1 MSLEK
6 YKKKRDFSKTAEPD
20 SDIVVKTVGRAK
32 SVAKNK
38 AKGAEKDKP
47 LVFVVQ
53 RHHASHLHYDF
64 RLEMEGVLKSWAVPK
79 GPSLNPEDKR
89 LAMMVED
96 HPYDYRTFE
105 GEIPAGNYG
114 GGVVHIFDSGTY
126 TALNEGTEKDLRHG
140 LHKGNL
146 KFKLDGKILK
156 GEFALVK
163 INSSEQNAW
172 LLIKHNDQYAV
183 HKKFN
188 IEDLVSA
195 AIKKSGLDFKKKA
208 KKGSGRQLML
218 DEPDEDTN
226 KIALDNYKPM
236 LAKLGT
242 EVFDDPNW
250 IYEWKLDGYRAL
262 AFTTSQGD
270 VKLISR
276 NGIDFSSNYPSIVSA
291 LKKLKMDAIID
302 GELIVSDK
310 KGKASFQ
317 MIQHYDPTKD
327 RALLSFWVFDLL
339 SLNGHDLRDME
350 LIKRKELLSTIN
362 SRLAD
367 PLVLYSKHIV
377 GRGKLLFEEVRK
389 EGGEGLIAKNAQSL
403 YFSGKRSESWMKFK
417 FEQSQEAVIIG
428 YSKPEGGRQYFGA
441 LALGIYDEDTLV
453 YIGNCGTGFNEKG
466 LKSIYDQLQALIIK
480 EKPVD
485 QEVHKERSFTWVKP
499 ELVCEV
505 TYAEWTADRHLRHPV
520 FKGLRA
526 DKEKTDVV
534 AERASDLNEP
544 KEKHDMETERVEQF
558 GKKKVT
564 LTNLT
569 KIYWPDEKISKGQMI
584 DYYKSVASFI
594 LPHLKDKPLSL
605 NRHPNG
611 IAAPG
616 FFQKD
621 LDTDKIPSWIKSA
634 PLHSESNDKEIDYLI
649 CNDEATL
656 LWMANLGCIEINPW
670 LSTYQK
676 PEVPLYAVLDLDP
689 HDIDFKEVIAVALTA
704 KEILDKRG
712 IVSFVKTSGSKGL
725 HIFIP
730 ISGTYSYDITKEFI
744 HYIGQLVF
752 EAHPDHTS
760 LERSPAKRKEKIYLD
775 FLQNR
780 KGQTIAAPYSVRPK
794 PGATVSAPLDW
805 AEVKDGLSI
814 QNFDIF
820 NMVKR
825 IKEKGDLWADISKVK
840 NNLKEALKQSL
851 K

>member
-6 YKKKRDFSKTAEPD
+6 YKKKRDFSKTTEPD
-20 SDIVVKTVGRAK
+20 SDKVDADKVKAL
-32 SVAKNK
+32 S
-38 AKGAEKDKP
+38 
-47 LVFVVQ
+47 FVVQ

-64 RLEMEGVLKSWAVPK
+64 RLEMDGVLKSWAVPK

-96 HPYDYRTFE
+96 HPFDYRKFE

-114 GGVVHIFDSGTY
+114 GGVVHIFDAGTY
-126 TALNEGTEKDLRHG
+126 TALDGGTEKDLRHG

-146 KFKLDGKILK
+146 KFKLKGKILK

-172 LLIKHNDQYAV
+172 LLIKHNDKYAV

-208 KKGSGRQLML
+208 KEKPHKKLSA
-218 DEPDEDTN
+218 DESSEDTDEHDR
-226 KIALDNYKPM
+226 ADFKPM
-236 LAKLGT
+236 LAKLST
-242 EVFDDPNW
+242 EVFDSPDW
-250 IYEWKLDGYRAL
+250 VYERKLDGYRAI
-262 AFTTSQGD
+262 AFTSAKG
-270 VKLISR
+270 VAKLISR
-276 NGIDFSSNYPSIVSA
+276 NGIDFSSDYPVIISA
-291 LKKLKMDAIID
+291 LENLKIDAVID
-302 GELIVSDK
+302 GELTVEDK
-310 KGKASFQ
+310 QGKSSFQ
-317 MIQHYDPTKD
+317 LLQHYDYTKKD
-327 RALLSFWVFDLL
+327 AKLNFWVFDLL
-339 SLNGHDLRDME
+339 SLNGHDLREME
-350 LIKRKELLSTIN
+350 LMKRKELLNTIIN
-362 SRLAD
+362 NLSN
-367 PLVLYSKHIV
+367 PLVQYSKHIV
-377 GRGKLLFEEVRK
+377 GRGRLLYEEVRK
-389 EGGEGLIAKNAQSL
+389 EGGEGIIAKKGESL
-403 YFSGKRSESWMKFK
+403 YFSNKRSESWLKFK

-441 LALGIYDEDTLV
+441 LALAIYEEGMLL
-453 YIGNCGTGFNEKG
+453 YIGNCGTGFNEKD
-466 LKSIYDQLQALIIK
+466 LKSIYDLLQGLIIK
-480 EKPVD
+480 EKPVN
-485 QEVHKERSFTWVKP
+485 QSVHKEHRFTWVKP

-520 FKGLRA
+520 FKGLRT
-526 DKEKTDVV
+526 DKKQEEVKQ
-534 AERASDLNEP
+534 EE
-544 KEKHDMETERVEQF
+544 DMETEKIVQF

-569 KIYWPDEKISKGQMI
+569 KLYWPKEKISKGQLI
-584 DYYKSVASFI
+584 DYYKTVAPFI

-634 PLHSESNDKEIDYLI
+634 PLHSESNDKDIDYLI

-670 LSTYQK
+670 LSTYK
-676 PEVPLYAVLDLDP
+676 NPEKPLYAVLDLDP

-730 ISGTYSYDITKEFI
+730 ISSSYDYDITKEFI
-744 HYIGQLVF
+744 HYIGQLIF
-752 EAHPDHTS
+752 EVHPDQTS

-794 PGATVSAPLDW
+794 PGATVSAPLAW
-805 AEVKDGLSI
+805 EEVKTGLSI
-814 QNFDIF
+814 QDFDIF
-820 NMVKR
+820 NMAQR
-825 IKEKGDLWADISKVK
+825 IKEKGDLWKDINSVR
-840 NNLKEALKQSL
+840 NNLKKALMNP
-851 K
+851 

>member
-6 YKKKRDFSKTAEPD
+6 YKKKRDFSKTAEPGIA
-20 SDIVVKTVGRAK
+20 S
-32 SVAKNK
+32 NK
-38 AKGAEKDKP
+38 AAVKGKVIKGTEKDKT

-64 RLEMEGVLKSWAVPK
+64 RLEMDGVLKSWAVPK

-114 GGVVHIFDSGTY
+114 GGVVNIFDSGTY
-126 TALNEGTEKDLRHG
+126 TALNGGTEKDLKHG

-172 LLIKHNDQYAV
+172 LLIKHNDKYAIQ
-183 HKKFN
+183 KKFN

-208 KKGSGRQLML
+208 KAGSRRLVADKVKEQ
-218 DEPDEDTN
+218 DETDQD
-226 KIALDNYKPM
+226 IYKPM
-236 LAKLGT
+236 LAKLSA
-242 EVFDDPNW
+242 EVFDDPGW
-250 IYEWKLDGYRAL
+250 IYEHKLDGYRAL
-262 AFTTSQGD
+262 AFITIKGE

-276 NGIDFSSNYPSIVSA
+276 NGIDFGSNYPTIIEA
-291 LKKLKMDAIID
+291 LKNLGIDAVID
-302 GELIVSDK
+302 GELIAENN
-310 KGKASFQ
+310 KGKSSFQ
-317 MIQHYDPTKD
+317 LLQHYDHTKD
-327 RALLSFWVFDLL
+327 EAILKFWVFDLL
-339 SLNGHDLRDME
+339 SLNGHDLREME
-350 LIKRKELLSTIN
+350 LIKRKELLNTIIN
-362 SRLAD
+362 QLAN
-367 PLVLYSKHIV
+367 PMVLYSKHITE
-377 GRGKLLFEEVRK
+377 RGKLLFEEVRK
-389 EGGEGLIAKNAQSL
+389 EGGEGIIAKNGESH
-403 YFSGKRSESWMKFK
+403 YFSGKRSDSWLKFK
-417 FEQSQEAVIIG
+417 LEQSQEAIIIG
-428 YSKPEGGRQYFGA
+428 YSRPEGGRKYFGS
-441 LALGIYDEDTLV
+441 LALGIYTEGKLV
-453 YIGNCGTGFNEKG
+453 YIGNCGTGFNEKS
-466 LKSIYDQLQALIIK
+466 LKSIYDQLQSLII
-480 EKPVD
+480 EQKPVD
-485 QEVHKERSFTWVKP
+485 QQVHKERSFTWVKP

-526 DKEKTDVV
+526 DKKKENITV
-534 AERASDLNEP
+534 ELPSNSNES
-544 KEKHDMETERVEQF
+544 KEYNMETEKVEQF

-564 LTNLT
+564 LTNLN
-569 KIYWPDEKISKGQMI
+569 KIYWPDERISKGQLI
-584 DYYKSVASFI
+584 DYYKAIAPYI
-594 LPHLKDKPLSL
+594 LLHLKDKPLSL

-634 PLHSESNDKEIDYLI
+634 PLHSESNDKDIDYLI

-670 LSTYQK
+670 LSTYKK

-689 HDIDFKEVIAVALTA
+689 HDIDFKEVIAVAQTA
-704 KEILDKRG
+704 KKILDEKG
-712 IVSFVKTSGSKGL
+712 ITSFVKTSGSKGL

-730 ISGTYSYDITKEFI
+730 ISGIYDYNITKEFI
-744 HYIGQLVF
+744 HYIGQLIF
-752 EAHPDHTS
+752 EEHPHQTS
-760 LERSPAKRKEKIYLD
+760 LERSPSKRKERIYLD

-794 PGATVSAPLDW
+794 PGATVSAPLEW
-805 AEVKDGLSI
+805 GEVKDGLSI
-814 QNFDIF
+814 QKFDIF
-820 NMVKR
+820 NMEQR
-825 IKEKGDLWADISKVK
+825 IKEKGDLWENINKVK
-840 NNLKEALKQSL
+840 NNLKDALK
-851 K
+851 KI

>member
-20 SDIVVKTVGRAK
+20 IASNK
-32 SVAKNK
+32 VATKGKAIKGTEKNK
-38 AKGAEKDKP
+38 ALA
-47 LVFVVQ
+47 FVVQ

-64 RLEMEGVLKSWAVPK
+64 RLEMDGVLKSWAVPK

-96 HPYDYRTFE
+96 HPYDYRRFE
-105 GEIPAGNYG
+105 GEISAGNYG
-114 GGVVHIFDSGTY
+114 GGVVNIFDSGTY
-126 TALNEGTEKDLRHG
+126 TALNDGTEKDLRHG

-172 LLIKHNDQYAV
+172 LLIKHNDKYAV

-195 AIKKSGLDFKKKA
+195 AIKKSGLDFKKKV
-208 KKGSGRQLML
+208 KTGSRRLVT
-218 DEPDEDTN
+218 DTVEEHN
-226 KIALDNYKPM
+226 EIDQAIYKPM
-236 LAKLGT
+236 LAKLSA

-250 IYEWKLDGYRAL
+250 IYEHKLDGYRAL
-262 AFTTSQGD
+262 AFSTDKGE

-276 NGIDFSSNYPSIVSA
+276 NGIDFSNKYPSIIKV
-291 LKKLKMDAIID
+291 LKKLEMDAVID
-302 GELIVSDK
+302 GELIVENNQ
-310 KGKASFQ
+310 GKSSFQ
-317 MIQHYDPTKD
+317 LLQHYDHTKD
-327 RALLSFWVFDLL
+327 GVPLKFWVFDLL
-339 SLNGHDLRDME
+339 SLNGHDLREME
-350 LIKRKELLSTIN
+350 LIKRKELLNTVISK
-362 SRLAD
+362 LAN
-367 PLVLYSKHIV
+367 PLVLYSKHV
-377 GRGKLLFEEVRK
+377 TERGKLLFEQVRK
-389 EGGEGLIAKNAQSL
+389 EGGEGIIAKNGESH
-403 YFSGKRSESWMKFK
+403 YFSGKRSESWLKFK
-417 FEQSQEAVIIG
+417 LEQSQEAIIIG
-428 YSKPEGGRQYFGA
+428 YSRPEGGRQYFGS
-441 LALGIYDEDTLV
+441 LALGIYDESTLV
-453 YIGNCGTGFNEKG
+453 YIGNCGTGFNEKS
-466 LKSIYDQLQALIIK
+466 LKSIYHQLQSLIIK
-480 EKPVD
+480 QKPVD
-485 QEVHKERSFTWVKP
+485 QQVHKERSFTWVKP

-526 DKEKTDVV
+526 DIKKENVIAEVPFNSIESKEKY
-534 AERASDLNEP
+534 N
-544 KEKHDMETERVEQF
+544 METEKVEQF

-564 LTNLT
+564 LTNLN
-569 KIYWPDEKISKGQMI
+569 KIYWPDEKISKGQLI
-584 DYYKSVASFI
+584 DYYKAIATYI

-634 PLHSESNDKEIDYLI
+634 PLHSESNDKDIDYLI

-670 LSTYQK
+670 LSTYKK

-689 HDIDFKEVIAVALTA
+689 HDIDFKDVILVAQTA
-704 KEILDKRG
+704 KKILEERG
-712 IVSFVKTSGSKGL
+712 ITSFVKTSGSKGL

-730 ISGTYSYDITKEFI
+730 ISGTYDYNITKEFI

-752 EAHPDHTS
+752 EEHPDQTS
-760 LERSPAKRKEKIYLD
+760 LERSPSKRKERIYLD

-780 KGQTIAAPYSVRPK
+780 KGQTIAAPYSVRPR

-805 AEVKDGLSI
+805 MEVKDGLSI
-814 QNFDIF
+814 QQFDIS
-820 NMVKR
+820 NMVQR
-825 IKEKGDLWADISKVK
+825 VKEKGDLWKNINKVK
-840 NNLKEALKQSL
+840 NNLKNALK
-851 K
+851 KI